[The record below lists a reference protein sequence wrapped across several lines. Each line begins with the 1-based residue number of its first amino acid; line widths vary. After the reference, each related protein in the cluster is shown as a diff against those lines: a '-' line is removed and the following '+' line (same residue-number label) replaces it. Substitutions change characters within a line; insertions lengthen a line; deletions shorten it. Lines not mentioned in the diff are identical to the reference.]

1 MEGQSAD
8 EIEEDDHAA
17 VDGTEDEVMAVM
29 HRRQVMVL
37 MMSLLVTREFQK
49 NFVYSISLAIF

>member
-1 MEGQSAD
+1 MKLKRTIMLQLFELKMRM
-8 EIEEDDHAA
+8 
-17 VDGTEDEVMAVM
+17 MAVM